1 MHMLADSVE
10 VARRRRHP
18 QAQSHRGDAAALGP
32 PDPGADRR
40 GRRPPPGHPGAGAS
54 LATRP
59 AHPNRGRPDRGRH
72 RAVRLVP
79 PWPLPL
85 RRGVRHAGRGR
96 PHPRL
101 LWPDRPG
108 STQPLW
114 DRQLNQ
120 ALYTVEL
127 LATVTLLCQGPWGC
141 GCRSCRPAPAARP
154 AMFAYGPMRR
164 IPPPVGAAITAGFRW
179 AGVGWGGPRG
189 PAGPAW
195 PARPATAG
203 WRQRPRGRPGPAR
216 RCRAGWAGRGREEPS

>member
-10 VARRRRHP
+10 VARRRRHR

-164 IPPPVGAAITAGFRW
+164 IHP
-179 AGVGWGGPRG
+179 
-189 PAGPAW
+189 
-195 PARPATAG
+195 
-203 WRQRPRGRPGPAR
+203 
-216 RCRAGWAGRGREEPS
+216 AGRGCHHRWLPVGWSWLGRASRASSTSVASTATDSRLETATERAPRTGEAMSSRLGWPRA

>member
-127 LATVTLLCQGPWGC
+127 LATVALSVRAHG
-141 GCRSCRPAPAARP
+141 AAGAGVADQPQQRVP
-154 AMFAYGPMRR
+154 RCSRTARCAGST
-164 IPPPVGAAITAGFRW
+164 PPVGAAITAGFRW
-179 AGVGWGGPRG
+179 AGVGWGGPPG
-189 PAGPAW
+189 PAAPAW
-195 PARPATAG
+195 PARPPTAG

>member
-1 MHMLADSVE
+1 MHMPADSVE

-18 QAQSHRGDAAALGP
+18 QAPSHRGDAAALGP

-59 AHPNRGRPDRGRH
+59 AHPNRGRPDRGATVLCAWSH
-72 RAVRLVP
+72 P
-79 PWPLPL
+79 
-85 RRGVRHAGRGR
+85 GRCRSDAAFAMLGGAA

-127 LATVTLLCQGPWGC
+127 LATVALLCQGPWGC
-141 GCRSCRPAPAARP
+141 WCRSCRPAPAARP
-154 AMFAYGPMRR
+154 TMFAYGPMRR
-164 IPPPVGAAITAGFRW
+164 IHP
-179 AGVGWGGPRG
+179 
-189 PAGPAW
+189 
-195 PARPATAG
+195 
-203 WRQRPRGRPGPAR
+203 
-216 RCRAGWAGRGREEPS
+216 AGRGRGCHHRWLPVGWSWLGRASRPSSTSVASTATDSRLETATERAPRTGEAMSSRLGWPRA